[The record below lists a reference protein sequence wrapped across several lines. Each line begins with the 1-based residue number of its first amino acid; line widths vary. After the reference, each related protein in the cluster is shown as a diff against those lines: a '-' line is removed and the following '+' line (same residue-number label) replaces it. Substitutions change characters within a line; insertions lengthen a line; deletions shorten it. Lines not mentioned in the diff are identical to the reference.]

1 MNQFHDLCSGLK
13 IIELASVLAGPSV
26 GAFFAEFGA
35 SVIKIENPRTN
46 GDVTRSWRTAG
57 ECGDSDISAYFASV
71 NFGKRSLALDISQQQ
86 GRDVLYD
93 LLKTADVVIA
103 SYKPGD
109 AEKLGVAYNEVKKH
123 NPNIIYG
130 HITGYGNDSSRAGY
144 DAIIQA
150 ETGYTSMNGTDEMC
164 KMPVALMDVL
174 AGHQLKEAI
183 LMALWSK
190 ERLGEGCYIPI
201 SLFDSALSGL
211 VNQGS
216 NFLNTG
222 HVPKPLGSDHPNI
235 VPYGTLYK
243 CRNGQYLILAVGN
256 NMQFAG
262 LMDILGLEVY
272 SEFETNHGRVQNR
285 DELKVLL
292 ADALENM
299 DRDELLQ
306 KLHNAKIP
314 AGELNDLEHVFADPS
329 ALNMVVEDE
338 NVRAVRQGAYSDKD
352 SPISR
357 PPHFGE
363 HTRTIL
369 EDELQLGKDEIN
381 SLINNNI
388 IIYQE

>member
-1 MNQFHDLCSGLK
+1 MNQFHDLCSELK

-35 SVIKIENPRTN
+35 SVIKIENPRTS

-57 ECGDSDISAYFASV
+57 EQDTSDISAYFASV
-71 NFGKRSLALDISQQQ
+71 NFGKQSLALDISQQQ
-86 GRDVLYD
+86 GRDVLYS
-93 LLKTADVVIA
+93 LLSDADVIIA

-109 AEKLGVAYNEVKKH
+109 AEKLGVAYAEVSRH

-150 ETGYTSMNGTDEMC
+150 ETGFTSMNGTDEMC

-183 LMALWSK
+183 LMALWSREK
-190 ERLGEGCYIPI
+190 TGKGCYIPI
-201 SLFDSALSGL
+201 SLYDSALSGL
-211 VNQGS
+211 VNQAS
-216 NFLNTG
+216 NFLNAG

-243 CRNGQYLILAVGN
+243 CRDGQYLILAVGN
-256 NMQFAG
+256 DKQFAT
-262 LMDILGLEVY
+262 LMDILNLEVVP
-272 SEFETNHGRVQNR
+272 EFETNHSRVQNR
-285 DELKVLL
+285 DALKSILT
-292 ADALENM
+292 DALSNI
-299 DRDELLQ
+299 DRDEFLQ
-306 KLHNAKIP
+306 KLHQAKIP
-314 AGELNDLEHVFADPS
+314 AGELNNMEHVFSDPA
-329 ALNMVVEDE
+329 ALNMVVDDDG
-338 NVRAVRQGAYSDKD
+338 VRSVRHGAYSVKD
-352 SPISR
+352 NAIRR

-363 HTRTIL
+363 HTKAIL
-369 EDELQLGKDEIN
+369 KDELQLGEDEIG

-388 IIYQE
+388 IFQE

>member
-1 MNQFHDLCSGLK
+1 MSQFRDLCSELK

-35 SVIKIENPRTN
+35 SVIKVENPRTS

-57 ECGDSDISAYFASV
+57 EQNTSDISAYFASV

-86 GRDVLYD
+86 GRAVLYA
-93 LLKTADVVIA
+93 LLGAADVIIA

-109 AEKLGVAYNEVKKH
+109 AEKLGVAYDEVKKH
-123 NPNIIYG
+123 NPSIIYG

-150 ETGYTSMNGTDEMC
+150 ETGYTSMNGTNEMC

-183 LMALWSK
+183 LMALWSREK
-190 ERLGEGCYIPI
+190 TNKGCYIPI
-201 SLFDSALSGL
+201 SLYDSALSGL
-211 VNQGS
+211 VNQAS
-216 NFLNTG
+216 NFLNAG

-243 CRNGQYLILAVGN
+243 CKDGQYLILAVGN
-256 NMQFAG
+256 DKQFAG
-262 LMDILGLEVY
+262 LMDILKLEINPK
-272 SEFETNHGRVQNR
+272 FETNHGRVQNR
-285 DELKVLL
+285 EELKSVL
-292 ADALENM
+292 ADSLKSM
-299 DRDELLQ
+299 DRDALLE
-306 KLHNAKIP
+306 KLHDASIP
-314 AGELNDLEHVFADPS
+314 AGELNDMEHVFTNSA
-329 ALNMVVEDE
+329 ALNMVVENDG
-338 NVRAVRQGAYSDKD
+338 VRSVRQGAYSDKD
-352 SPISR
+352 NTIRR

-363 HTRTIL
+363 HTKTIL
-369 EDELQLGKDEIN
+369 EDELQLGEDEIN

-388 IIYQE
+388 IHHE

>member
-1 MNQFHDLCSGLK
+1 MSQFRDLCSELK

-35 SVIKIENPRTN
+35 SVIKVENPRTS

-57 ECGDSDISAYFASV
+57 EQNTSDISAYFASV

-86 GRDVLYD
+86 GRAVLYA
-93 LLKTADVVIA
+93 LLGAADVIIA

-109 AEKLGVAYNEVKKH
+109 AEKLGVAYDEVKKH
-123 NPNIIYG
+123 NPSIIYG

-150 ETGYTSMNGTDEMC
+150 ETGYTSMNGTNEMC

-183 LMALWSK
+183 LMALWSREK
-190 ERLGEGCYIPI
+190 TNKGCYIPI
-201 SLFDSALSGL
+201 SLYDSALSGL
-211 VNQGS
+211 VNQAS
-216 NFLNTG
+216 NFLNAG

-243 CRNGQYLILAVGN
+243 CKDGQYLILAVGN
-256 NMQFAG
+256 DKQFAE
-262 LMDILGLEVY
+262 LMDILKLEINPK
-272 SEFETNHGRVQNR
+272 FETNHGRVQNR
-285 DELKVLL
+285 EELKSVL
-292 ADALENM
+292 ADSLKSM
-299 DRDELLQ
+299 DRDALLE
-306 KLHNAKIP
+306 KLHDASIP
-314 AGELNDLEHVFADPS
+314 AGELNDMEHVFTNSA
-329 ALNMVVEDE
+329 ALNMVVENDG
-338 NVRAVRQGAYSDKD
+338 VRSVRQGAYSDKD
-352 SPISR
+352 NTIRR

-363 HTRTIL
+363 HTKTIL
-369 EDELQLGKDEIN
+369 EDELQLGEDEIN

-388 IIYQE
+388 IHHE

>member
-1 MNQFHDLCSGLK
+1 MNQFHDLCSELK

-35 SVIKIENPRTN
+35 SVIKIENPRTS

-57 ECGDSDISAYFASV
+57 EQDDSDISAYFASV
-71 NFGKRSLALDISQQQ
+71 NFGKQSLALDISQQQ
-86 GRDVLYD
+86 GRDVLYS
-93 LLKTADVVIA
+93 LLSAADVIIA

-109 AEKLGVAYNEVKKH
+109 AEKLGVAYDEVKKH

-150 ETGYTSMNGTDEMC
+150 ETGFTSMNGTDEMC

-183 LMALWSK
+183 LMALWSREK
-190 ERLGEGCYIPI
+190 TGKGCYIPI
-201 SLFDSALSGL
+201 SLYDSALSGL
-211 VNQGS
+211 VNQAS
-216 NFLNTG
+216 NFLNAG

-243 CRNGQYLILAVGN
+243 CRDGQYLILAVGN
-256 NMQFAG
+256 DKQFAA
-262 LMDILGLEVY
+262 LMDILNLEVVP
-272 SEFETNHGRVQNR
+272 EFETNHSRVQNR
-285 DELKVLL
+285 DALKSILT
-292 ADALENM
+292 DALGNV
-299 DRDELLQ
+299 DRDEFLQ
-306 KLHNAKIP
+306 KLHEASIP
-314 AGELNDLEHVFADPS
+314 AGELNNMEHVFSDPA
-329 ALNMVVEDE
+329 ALNMVVDDDG
-338 NVRAVRQGAYSDKD
+338 VRSVRHGAYSVKD
-352 SPISR
+352 NAIRR

-363 HTRTIL
+363 HTKAIL
-369 EDELQLGKDEIN
+369 KDELQLGEDEIG

-388 IIYQE
+388 IFQE